1 MQVHSMTIQ
10 LFKCET
16 NIILWSGQY
25 VDGPQYGEI
34 PSPWQVEVQY
44 PPKFTDTVQKVRV
57 PHTSSVKVLSLRILN
72 KIFFTILSLQ
82 LYIISQLQCIY
93 RRNVCGWWLA
103 LKMLGPAVNISC
115 DCSSWVLIGNAVH
128 CWLWCGCVCRAK
140 EGNWGLAHI
149 NHDSVFLW

>member
-1 MQVHSMTIQ
+1 MTMQ

-25 VDGPQYGEI
+25 VDGPQYGEV

-72 KIFFTILSLQ
+72 
-82 LYIISQLQCIY
+82 
-93 RRNVCGWWLA
+93 
-103 LKMLGPAVNISC
+103 
-115 DCSSWVLIGNAVH
+115 
-128 CWLWCGCVCRAK
+128 
-140 EGNWGLAHI
+140 
-149 NHDSVFLW
+149 